1 MKTSDTITQIAPAL
15 VAAQAALRPI
25 GKDGKNPAFRSTY
38 ATLDAIMEGV
48 RPVLAANGL
57 AVMQSVTLPET
68 NADGKLTGITIE
80 TLVLHTSGE
89 YLASYTPIPVAKA
102 DAHGLGS
109 AISYGRRYGLQTALA
124 LQTGDDDD
132 GNAAV
137 TQTHRPAKTKAAPQ
151 PEPGKRLHESVPD
164 TPRDGMSLAKAE
176 GISLKGQRLGDMD
189 TDRLAKLLTWANE
202 KSNDVIALACQ
213 TLLDARATEADDMA
227 DEMDQVLNLPNS
239 LPF

>member
-68 NADGKLTGITIE
+68 NADGKLVGITIE

-89 YLASYTPIPVAKA
+89 YLASYTPIPVAKS

-109 AISYGRRYGLQTALA
+109 AISYGRRYGVQTALA

-137 TQTHRPAKTKAAPQ
+137 TQTRRPAKTKAAPQ

-164 TPRDGMSLAKAE
+164 TPSDGMSLAKAE
-176 GISLKGQRLGDMD
+176 GITLKGQRLGDMD

-202 KSNDVIALACQ
+202 KQNDVIAMACQ
-213 TLLDARATEADDMA
+213 TLLDARAAEADDMA
-227 DEMDQVLNLPNS
+227 DEVDQLPDS

>member
-68 NADGKLTGITIE
+68 NQDGKLVGITVE
-80 TLVLHTSGE
+80 TLLLHTSGE
-89 YLASYTPIPVAKA
+89 WMTSYTPIPVAKA

-176 GISLKGQRLGDMD
+176 GITLKGQRLGDMD

-227 DEMDQVLNLPNS
+227 DEVDQLPDS